1 MDTDTQA
8 GTSPSQRDGFLKR
21 RVPSAI
27 RTYWSERLLT
37 SLDNGMVNFRMDTE
51 IIGINNDSIHLLR
64 SLSFQDA
71 LHIGLMTIIHGQSYF
86 DNILPGTIP

>member
-1 MDTDTQA
+1 
-8 GTSPSQRDGFLKR
+8 
-21 RVPSAI
+21 
-27 RTYWSERLLT
+27 
-37 SLDNGMVNFRMDTE
+37 MVNFRMDTE